1 MNELADAVNEGFE
14 EFTWRMKQLRSIPEE
29 MKTEVTFTHRVLRL
43 LLENPDYGDRNLGIP
58 FPSVVPDSG
67 SNELETITTQWKNSL
82 SFGDQ
87 EETNAII
94 GSRVFDME
102 PVIPDNVDFSSITS
116 KDDAVNAQNT
126 KKQKTMTDYFKY
138 K

>member
-1 MNELADAVNEGFE
+1 MQFATKV
-14 EFTWRMKQLRSIPEE
+14 
-29 MKTEVTFTHRVLRL
+29 
-43 LLENPDYGDRNLGIP
+43 
-58 FPSVVPDSG
+58 FPHP
-67 SNELETITTQWKNSL
+67 L
-82 SFGDQ
+82 SFQILAAVTQKPLQLNRKNPFIIGDQ

-102 PVIPDNVDFSSITS
+102 VVVPDNVDFCSITS

>member
-14 EFTWRMKQLRSIPEE
+14 ESTWRMKQLRSILQE

-43 LLENPDYGDRNLGIP
+43 MLENPDYGDRNLGIP
-58 FPSVVPDSG
+58 SPFIVPDSG
-67 SNELETITTQWKNSL
+67 SSDLETITTQWKNP
-82 SFGDQ
+82 FIIGDQ

-94 GSRVFDME
+94 GSRVFDIE
-102 PVIPDNVDFSSITS
+102 VVVPDNVDFSSITS

-126 KKQKTMTDYFKY
+126 KKQKTMTDYLKC